1 MTSNALPV
9 PTPASTPSTSATT
22 PVPRALARMLSLDD
36 FEAAA
41 RKRLPRPIFG
51 YVAGAAED
59 NQSLHDNRR
68 AFAQYSFA
76 PRVLVDVS
84 RRTQSTEILGRR
96 YASPFGIAPMGISA
110 LSAYRGDVILARAA
124 REQGIP
130 AILSGTSL
138 IPLEDVLREAPG
150 TWFQAYLPG
159 DPTKIDALV
168 DRARR
173 AGYETLVLTVDI
185 PVSANRENN
194 VRTGFS
200 TPLKP
205 SLRLAWDGLTRP
217 RWLASTFLRTLLAH
231 GMPHFENSFA
241 TRGAPIVSASVL
253 RDFTARDHLNWEHV
267 ARIRRQW
274 PGTLIIKGILHPQD
288 AALARQHGADGVIVS
303 NHGGRQL
310 DGAISPLR
318 ALPRVVDAAGSMTVM
333 MDSGVRRGGD
343 VLKALALGARFVF
356 VGRPFNYAAAVGG
369 QAGVAHAIHLLRAEV
384 DRNMAMLGINSVR
397 EMNADLLWR
406 DGPGGH

>member
-1 MTSNALPV
+1 MTTTALPAAA
-9 PTPASTPSTSATT
+9 PAATPSRPS
-22 PVPRALARMLSLDD
+22 RALARMLSLDD

-41 RKRLPRPIFG
+41 RRRLPRPIFG

-59 NQSLHDNRR
+59 NQSLRANRE
-68 AFAQYSFA
+68 AFGRYAFQ

-84 RRTQSTEILGRR
+84 RRQQQVELFGRR
-96 YASPFGIAPMGISA
+96 YESPFGIAPMGISA
-110 LSAYRGDVILARAA
+110 LSAYRGDIVLARAA
-124 REQGIP
+124 HEQGIP
-130 AILSGTSL
+130 AILSGTAL
-138 IPLEDVLREAPG
+138 IALEDVIQAAPG

-159 DPTKIDALV
+159 DPARIDALV
-168 DRARR
+168 ARAAR

-217 RWLASTFLRTLLAH
+217 RWLAGTFLRTLLAH

-241 TRGAPIVSASVL
+241 TRGAPIVSGSVL
-253 RDFTARDHLNWEHV
+253 RDFSARDHLNWEHV

-274 PGTLIIKGILHPQD
+274 QGALIIKGLLHPAD
-288 AALARQHGADGVIVS
+288 ARLAREHGADGIIVS
-303 NHGGRQL
+303 NHA
-310 DGAISPLR
+310 GAMP
-318 ALPRVVDAAGSMTVM
+318 VM

-369 QAGVAHAIHLLRAEV
+369 QAGVAHAIGLLRAEV
-384 DRNMAMLGINSVR
+384 DRNMAMLGINRLDQMDAS
-397 EMNADLLWR
+397 LLT
-406 DGPGGH
+406 PA